1 MRFVCSFLLIVALSS
16 VQINA
21 QSLAETTEEIPV
33 PSANGRGAPAGKRP
47 IVAEVK
53 IVGADGAPLQ
63 KVRTSLKTRPNREYD
78 PLLVESDVRTL
89 LQSGYFYSAIPKLV
103 DTRDGMYIEFRVR
116 EKPLIREII
125 LIGNRAFSDKVLV
138 KEIGFKVG
146 DAIDPFTVNEGKR
159 RLEERYHT
167 KGFPKTT
174 VTVDEGLSTKD
185 RRVVYHINEGPL
197 ERIGSVAFI
206 GNDPNLATDARLKSQ
221 IESKPGWFYYF
232 GGKVDMQKIEADKE
246 KLILYYRSLGYFD
259 AKIDTMYE
267 YDDGNK
273 WMKLT
278 FVINEGVRFVI
289 NEVIVQGNERF
300 SKEDLHEKMLSQA
313 GQYFNQGKADA
324 DTQIMLDRYGEVGY
338 QFADIQPNIIYSDE
352 PGELSL
358 IYNIREGR
366 PVHID
371 EIKIK
376 IDGENP
382 RTNETVVLNRLMVH
396 PGEILN
402 RRRLNIG
409 LARLKASTIFNTDPS
424 MGAIPE
430 ANVLQPELQD
440 MEKYMPRE
448 PERVD
453 PPGEEYTREASPRR
467 R

>member
-1 MRFVCSFLLIVALSS
+1 MRIAFCIALLVITSNIHAA
-16 VQINA
+16 A
-21 QSLAETTEEIPV
+21 QSLPGDRPEEVNSPS
-33 PSANGRGAPAGKRP
+33 PSARNAPAGKRP

-89 LQSGYFYSAIPKLV
+89 LQSGYFYSAIPKIV
-103 DTRDGMYIEFRVR
+103 DTRDGMYVKFEVR
-116 EKPLIREII
+116 EKPLIREVI
-125 LIGNRAFSDKVLV
+125 LIGNRAFSDKVLL
-138 KEIGFKVG
+138 KDLGFKVG

-174 VTVDEGLSTKD
+174 VTIDEGLSTKD

-197 ERIGSVAFI
+197 ERIGSVSFV
-206 GNDPNLATDARLKSQ
+206 GNDPNLVSDGRLKSQ
-221 IESKPGWFYYF
+221 IESKPGWFYYL

-259 AKIDTMYE
+259 AKVDTMYE

-273 WMKLT
+273 WMRLT
-278 FVINEGVRFVI
+278 FVINEGVRFVVREI
-289 NEVIVQGNERF
+289 LVQGNERF
-300 SKEDLHEKMLSQA
+300 SDDDLHSKMLSQA

-338 QFADIQPNIIYSDE
+338 QFADIQPNIIYSEE

-358 IYNIREGR
+358 VYNIREGK

-396 PGEILN
+396 PGELLN
-402 RRRLNIG
+402 RRKLNIG

-448 PERVD
+448 PEEVD
-453 PPGEEYTREASPRR
+453 SPNRTASRASNSRR
-467 R
+467 